1 MRVTRPEHARLR
13 RLALDRGLTVSDLMR
28 QAIASYTATD
38 AGRADFHLGLAL
50 ERTCKGSGISLS
62 QAASF
67 LQALILKM
75 RLAAE
80 TEGPKIGRRRQ

>member
-38 AGRADFHLGLAL
+38 AARADLHLGFAL
-50 ERTCKGSGISLS
+50 ERLS
-62 QAASF
+62 KDMGMIPTARFLEGLVGLLRQAAGD
-67 LQALILKM
+67 AD
-75 RLAAE
+75 
-80 TEGPKIGRRRQ
+80 GPTGRRMR